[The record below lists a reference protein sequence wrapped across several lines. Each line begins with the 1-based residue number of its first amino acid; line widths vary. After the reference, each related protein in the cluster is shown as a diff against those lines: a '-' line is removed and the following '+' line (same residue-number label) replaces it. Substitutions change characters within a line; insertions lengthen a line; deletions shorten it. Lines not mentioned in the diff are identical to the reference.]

1 MREPL
6 RAALAA
12 IAALALSVVMIGPAP
27 AMAQALVLQQSPASG
42 SSSDTPIDADAPD
55 ALAEAFTAA
64 APSATVARMGAWAVS
79 SGDNHGLPYIIVDK
93 PAAEVFV
100 FDSAGAL
107 LGAAPALLGVALGD
121 DTAPGIGDIALSKIP
136 LDERTT
142 AAGRFVARLG
152 PAEGMKNVLWVDFD
166 SALSLHP
173 VITSDPQEQRLQRLR
188 SPSPEDRRIT
198 HGCINVPAAFY
209 QNVVHKTFA
218 GTAGVV
224 YILPDSRPLEEV
236 FPDFGIRAEASAPR
250 AKHHQRDRG
259 TDAPA
264 ETLVTGSDPF

>member
-1 MREPL
+1 MRDAL
-6 RAALAA
+6 RAATAA
-12 IAALALSVVMIGPAP
+12 MAAMALSLVMTGPAP
-27 AMAQALVLQQSPASG
+27 AMAQALVLEQPQALD
-42 SSSDTPIDADAPD
+42 SSSDAPTDADGS
-55 ALAEAFTAA
+55 AEAFAAA

-79 SGDNHGLPYIIVDK
+79 SGDNHGLPYVIVDK

-100 FDSAGAL
+100 FDGGGGL
-107 LGAAPALLGVALGD
+107 IGAAPALLGVALGD
-121 DTAPGIGDIALSKIP
+121 DTAPGIGDEALSKIP

-209 QNVVHKTFA
+209 KNVVHKTFA
-218 GTAGVV
+218 GSAGVV
-224 YILPDSRPLEEV
+224 YILPDTKPLDEV
-236 FPDFGIRAEASAPR
+236 FPDSGLRADASAAPT
-250 AKHHQRDRG
+250 KHHRRDRG
-259 TDAPA
+259 NDAPA
-264 ETLVTGSDPF
+264 ETLSTGSDSF